1 MNRRCFVRVVALVCA
16 LAMLAA
22 CGATAQPRSEG
33 YGTAAATLEV
43 MSALVTVAPVQKTVA
58 VPTAAPTNA
67 GATESTGDGAGTI
80 LPIANVE
87 RMIIKNAEIA
97 LLVQDTDV
105 ALDGITLVASEYGGY
120 IVSSHTWLQNEFKY
134 ATVRLGV
141 PSQEFENVLRRL
153 RSLALQV
160 TNETAAGEDV
170 TSQYVDLQSR
180 LTNLQATRD
189 RIREF
194 LAKAVTAE
202 EALKV
207 NEQLSGV
214 EGQIEEIQGRMNY
227 LQGRAAYSTIDVT
240 LSPQL
245 PTPTPTLTPTPTP
258 TPTPNAWRPG
268 ETLDSA
274 AGALKVSVQGFVNLI
289 IWVGVALGPW
299 IVAAAAVVALVLW
312 LVRRRPRPPAP
323 RPPEAT

>member
-1 MNRRCFVRVVALVCA
+1 MSRRRVPLLMVLLCTLALST
-16 LAMLAA
+16 A
-22 CGATAQPRSEG
+22 CGATAQPERLLSRESDLVVPAVAQ
-33 YGTAAATLEV
+33 TAAA
-43 MSALVTVAPVQKTVA
+43 TVAPVQATVSNPA
-58 VPTAAPTNA
+58 YEPSGEESAAASTT
-67 GATESTGDGAGTI
+67 GALSPGA
-80 LPIANVE
+80 E
-87 RMIIKNAEIA
+87 HMIIKNAEIE

-105 ALDGITLVASEYGGY
+105 ALDGVTLIASEYGGY
-120 IVSSHTWLQNEFKY
+120 IVSSHTWRENAFKY

-153 RSLALQV
+153 RGLALEV
-160 TNETAAGEDV
+160 TNETASGEDV
-170 TSQYVDLQSR
+170 TAQYVDLQSR

-194 LAKAVTAE
+194 LAKATTAE

-214 EGQIEEIQGRMNY
+214 EGQIEQIQGQMKY
-227 LQGRAAYSTIDVT
+227 LAGRAAYSTIDVT
-240 LSPQL
+240 LNPQV

-258 TPTPNAWRPG
+258 TPTPVAWRPG

-274 AGALKVSVQGFVNLI
+274 VGTLTGSLQGFASLM

-299 IVAAAAVVALVLW
+299 IVAVAAVVALILW

-323 RPPEAT
+323 RPPEPSN